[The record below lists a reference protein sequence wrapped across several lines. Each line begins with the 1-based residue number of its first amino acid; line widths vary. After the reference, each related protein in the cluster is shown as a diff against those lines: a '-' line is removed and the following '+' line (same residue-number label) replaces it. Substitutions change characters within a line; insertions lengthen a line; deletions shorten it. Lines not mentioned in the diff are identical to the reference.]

1 MMATRLHMMHVVQF
15 TEEDYNLLKGTL
27 YPVTTIRLD
36 WNLYTMQDSF
46 VVTQKL
52 DHRQTNDLDPTF

>member
-1 MMATRLHMMHVVQF
+1 MMHVVQF